1 MLERAPRKR
10 NPLPPVV
17 GIQTA
22 AATKEN
28 CIEVSYKLTTII
40 LYSTPGHISI
50 ENSNLKRYMYSNVH
64 SSTIY
69 SSTRHGIVQD
79 MESTYR
85 SIDK

>member
-1 MLERAPRKR
+1 MLERVPRKR

-50 ENSNLKRYMYSNVH
+50 ENQDPESDMHPSVH
-64 SSTIY
+64 CSTVY
-69 SSTRHGIVQD
+69 RSQD
-79 MESTYR
+79 MQAS
-85 SIDK
+85 